1 MFGFQPDSYSVSE
14 DIGAAILNISF
25 LSGDI
30 GVFTANVFASSR
42 NGTAIGGSGKHNLH
56 LVV

>member
-30 GVFTANVFASSR
+30 GVFSANVFASSR
-42 NGTAIGGSGKHNLH
+42 NGTAIGGSG
-56 LVV
+56 